1 MREWIPRFQAYLE
14 AESASA
20 NTLRA
25 YIRDLEAF
33 RTFVCERL
41 GRDAR
46 VGEVD
51 LDLMRLYLARRSKI
65 RERSTVA
72 RELTSLKSFWRFLV
86 REESIT
92 LSTDDL
98 NDSYGISKRLDCGIA
113 MLHIEVACRVHG
125 IAGGW
130 RFLDPPGV
138 ATWQIEQSDAIPEAD
153 VIERGISPIRGNAW
167 PALRRR
173 T

>member
-1 MREWIPRFQAYLE
+1 MEFFDLISNRYSVRAYQSDPVEDEKLAKILE
-14 AESASA
+14 AARLAPSAV
-20 NTLRA
+20 NRQP
-25 YIRDLEAF
+25 
-33 RTFVCERL
+33 
-41 GRDAR
+41 
-46 VGEVD
+46 
-51 LDLMRLYLARRSKI
+51 
-65 RERSTVA
+65 
-72 RELTSLKSFWRFLV
+72 WRFLV